1 MKTEYVKLE
10 EEQNK
15 KTFNNTN
22 INKNTNNINTNSK
35 PMEINQSNQLKE
47 TKK

>member
-10 EEQNK
+10 EELNK
-15 KTFNNTN
+15 KTSNNTDT
-22 INKNTNNINTNSK
+22 NKNTNNMNINSK

-47 TKK
+47 TKI